1 MESATRITTTK
12 KLGYI
17 LAGLGGIS
25 LVILIHE
32 IGHFL
37 FAYLFSVP
45 TPVFSIGFGPALFSS
60 TLGKTVF
67 KIGLLPFGG
76 YVQMNEEILA
86 QQSYIPKMLI
96 VFGGILFNFIF
107 AYGIVWFYAANGR
120 KNILKWGPHF
130 IPNFRYS
137 SIGGPHMKRNG
148 MWGKGPDSTCNGEW
162 GYKNSH
168 QIIRDMSQAVANL
181 MVKKDDS
188 SRIMGPIG
196 IISMIG
202 KSLAVDPQLY
212 WFILAILSLNM
223 GFFNIIP
230 LPFFDGGLALRFTIE
245 ALMGRAISPH
255 IIWIT
260 SAIFLILFVAFMMQV
275 TMNDIKQLVRK

>member
-1 MESATRITTTK
+1 MEPATRTATTK
-12 KLGYI
+12 KLGYM

-37 FAYLFSVP
+37 FAHFFSVP
-45 TPVFSIGFGPALFSS
+45 TPVFSIGFGPALFAY
-60 TLGKTVF
+60 TLGKTIF
-67 KIGLLPFGG
+67 KFCLLPFGG

-107 AYGIVWFYAANGR
+107 AYCIVWFYAANNR
-120 KNILKWGPHF
+120 KNSGQ
-130 IPNFRYS
+130 
-137 SIGGPHMKRNG
+137 
-148 MWGKGPDSTCNGEW
+148 T
-162 GYKNSH
+162 
-168 QIIRDMSQAVANL
+168 IRDMSNAVANL
-181 MVKKDDS
+181 IVKKDDS
-188 SRIMGPIG
+188 SRIIGPIG

-212 WFILAILSLNM
+212 WFILAILSANM

-245 ALMGRAISPH
+245 ALMGRTISPQ
-255 IIWIT
+255 IVWIA
-260 SAIFLILFVAFMMQV
+260 SVIFLVLFVAFIMRV
-275 TMNDIKQLVRK
+275 TVNDIKNVMGK